1 MHTRTL
7 QRIPHFAATILFTV
21 LLSMAMASCTPSLPA
36 AGEQAPAAAALETIV
51 GSDASADSSAVPPDT
66 LTFTTTITIADGT
79 LVGNIVDGVAAFKS
93 IPYAAPPVDDLRWR
107 APQPVVPWEGQR
119 DATEFIADCMQAP
132 STEAIQTTP
141 SEDCLFV
148 NVWMPEGAQPGDNLP
163 VFVWIHG
170 GGFAGGGTSIPWFD
184 GSRFAQQD
192 IVMVSLNYR
201 LGRFGFFAHPAV
213 IDEAEQV
220 GENVGNYGL
229 QDQLRALQWVQENVA
244 NFGGDPNRVTLAGE
258 SAGGQS
264 VMHWITSPL
273 SEGLFQ
279 QAMVLSGGGRTS
291 LIFRSMDQGTPSK
304 PPAPGIDY
312 LWAEGVGIQG
322 DDSAALEKL
331 RTLDPVTIAGDV
343 NLESLAGLVLKGD
356 SLPGAPVIDD
366 YTVVGQPGQLL
377 ANGVA
382 HFVPLLIGSTTVDV
396 PTAFPPS
403 KLFPFAWFGPDEA
416 AAREA
421 YGGERIMDLPLLA
434 RVLLSMGS
442 DMTMHEPAHMVAA
455 QMDAN
460 GQPAWV
466 YRFTYTAESTRPE
479 SMGQVH
485 AGELPWLFDQV
496 AAAYGDD
503 TTPNDQAMADAF
515 HGYFVNFIKTGDP
528 NGSDI
533 NGGNLPEWPQI
544 DPGVYDV
551 LDFTLDDGPVFGAD
565 PRPTVEL
572 VGNAQARRGE

>member
-1 MHTRTL
+1 MKRATVG
-7 QRIPHFAATILFTV
+7 RIGPFVAACISILM
-21 LLSMAMASCTPSLPA
+21 LAACNGSLPA
-36 AGEQAPAAAALETIV
+36 PDEPASAAAALETIV
-51 GSDASADSSAVPPDT
+51 GSDAAAESPAEPAAAPLV
-66 LTFTTTITIADGT
+66 TTTLTIADGA
-79 LVGNIVDGVAAFKS
+79 LIGSVIDGVASFKG
-93 IPYAAPPVDDLRWR
+93 IPYAAPPTGDLRWR
-107 APQPVVPWEGQR
+107 APQPPTPWQGQR
-119 DATEFIADCMQAP
+119 DATAFGSDCMQAP

-148 NVWMPEGAQPGDNLP
+148 NVWMPEDAQPGDDLP

-184 GSRFAQQD
+184 GSRFAQQG

-213 IDEAEQV
+213 IEEAEAV
-220 GENVGNYGL
+220 GEHVGNYGL
-229 QDQLRALQWVQENVA
+229 QDQLKALQWVQENVA
-244 NFGGDPNRVTLAGE
+244 TFGGDPQRVTLAGE

-273 SEGLFQ
+273 SDGLFQ

-291 LIFRSMDQGTPSK
+291 LIMRSFDTGTPSK
-304 PPAPGIDY
+304 PPAPGIDF
-312 LWAEGVGIQG
+312 LWARGLGIDG
-322 DDSAALEKL
+322 DDANALARL
-331 RTLDPVTIAGDV
+331 RALDPVTVAGDV
-343 NLESLAGLVLKGD
+343 SLEKLAGLVLKGD
-356 SLPGAPVIDD
+356 SLPGAPVIDG
-366 YTVVGQPGQLL
+366 YTVVDQPKNVL
-377 ANGVA
+377 ANGNA
-382 HFVPLLIGSTTVDV
+382 HYVPLLIGSTAVDV

-434 RVLLSMGS
+434 RVLLSMGG
-442 DMTMHEPAHMVAA
+442 DMTMHEPAHIVAS
-455 QMDAN
+455 QMKAHDK
-460 GQPAWV
+460 PAWL

-496 AAAYGDD
+496 NAAYGDA
-503 TTPNDQAMADAF
+503 TTANDQATADAF

-528 NGSDI
+528 NGVD
-533 NGGNLPEWPQI
+533 LPEWPQI
-544 DPGVYDV
+544 DPAVYD
-551 LDFTLDDGPVFGAD
+551 LLNFSLDDGPVFGAD

-572 VGNAQARRGE
+572 VSRAQARLEE